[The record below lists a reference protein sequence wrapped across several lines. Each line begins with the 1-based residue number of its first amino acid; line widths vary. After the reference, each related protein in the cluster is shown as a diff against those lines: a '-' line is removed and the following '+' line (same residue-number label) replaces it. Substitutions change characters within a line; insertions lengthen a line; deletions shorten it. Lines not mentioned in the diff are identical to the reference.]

1 MTRLRGKVAMVT
13 GGGSGIGRACAKRMA
28 QDGASLMVSD
38 VNLETAGAVVKEI
51 RAAGGTAETIHCD
64 ITNED
69 SIRDA
74 LAGTVAHFG
83 RIDILHNNA
92 AYVPLEALQA
102 DIDILTI
109 PTAMWDAVMQGTLR
123 GTMLGCR
130 YGVIEMLKTGGGSI
144 INTSSMYGVGAFN
157 RQPAYGV
164 SKAAI
169 NMLTEY
175 VATAFGKRGIRC
187 NAVAPS
193 MIDTPLLRSFIPQT
207 LIDLNADA
215 TLTPF
220 LGQPEDIAN
229 IVAFLASDEA
239 RYLTG
244 QVIRADGGTTAH
256 LPTYSDAN
264 RYYEANP

>member
-1 MTRLRGKVAMVT
+1 MGKLNGKIAMVT
-13 GGGSGIGRACAKRMA
+13 GGGSGIGRACALRMA
-28 QDGASLMVSD
+28 QDGATIIIAD
-38 VNLETAGAVVKEI
+38 INADGANAVAEEI
-51 RAAGGTAETIHCD
+51 CTAGGTANTVHCD
-64 ITNED
+64 ITIED

-74 LAGTVAHFG
+74 VQGTAAKFG
-83 RIDILHNNA
+83 RLDILHNNA
-92 AYVPLEALQA
+92 AYTPLEALEQ

-109 PTAMWDAVMQGTLR
+109 STEMWDKVMQGTLR

-130 YGVIEMLKTGGGSI
+130 YGVIEMLKNGGGSI
-144 INTSSMYGVGAFN
+144 INTSSMYGVGAFV

-175 VATAFGKRGIRC
+175 VATAFGKRGVRC

-193 MIDTPLLRSFIPQT
+193 MVDTPLLRAFIPQP
-207 LIDLNADA
+207 LIDLNEEA

-220 LGQPEDIAN
+220 LGGPEDIAH

-239 RYLTG
+239 RYLNG

-256 LPTYSDAN
+256 LPTYSDAR
-264 RYYEANP
+264 RYFDSVA